1 MSAEP
6 AAPPDPAAEP
16 PERRRPAAW
25 LLRLLGLLLLV
36 QTSIQLAR
44 PVTSYRALALD
55 GGALEIGYTTAAFAV
70 LPLLLAVPL
79 GRLVDR
85 WRPGPFIGIAAFLAA
100 VAGVMLSRSDSI
112 LDLSIGNAVLGLGNL
127 CLMVP
132 AQALIARRSSE
143 RHHDRDYGL
152 FAAAVAVSQLVGPAV
167 AGLLLS
173 VVGDDVR
180 RATTLAFLGG
190 AMAAALAIT
199 ACWRLDGPA
208 VNAPRA
214 KDAGH
219 PRPSAVAILRI
230 PGVPVSV
237 LASVTLIA
245 AVDILIA
252 YLPLIGE
259 QRGIGPG
266 TVGLLL
272 SLRAATSIASR
283 LLLAPLVAKWSRA
296 GLIATSTAVSGLSL
310 ALITLPLDA
319 VLLGVVLAVLGF
331 LAGVG
336 QPLTMSHLVG
346 LTPSAARGTAL
357 GLRFSG
363 NRAGQAVLPL
373 AAGAV
378 AADAGISAAFLV
390 LAALLGGSALLLRR
404 ADRRAQAAGG
414 T

>member
-1 MSAEP
+1 
-6 AAPPDPAAEP
+6 
-16 PERRRPAAW
+16 

-44 PVTSYRALALD
+44 PVTSYRAIALD
-55 GGALEIGYTTAAFAV
+55 GGALDIGYTTAAFAV

-85 WRPGPFIGIAAFLAA
+85 WRPGPFIGVAAALAA
-100 VAGVMLSRSDSI
+100 TAGVLLSQSDGI
-112 LDLSIGNAVLGLGNL
+112 VELAVGNAVLGLGNL

-143 RHHDRDYGL
+143 QHHDRDYGL
-152 FAAAVAVSQLVGPAV
+152 FAAAVAVSQLVGPAA
-167 AGLLLS
+167 AGLVLS
-173 VVGDDVR
+173 AVGEDVR

-190 AMAAALAIT
+190 AAAAGCALA

-208 VNAPRA
+208 ADAPRTE
-214 KDAGH
+214 DVGQ
-219 PRPSAVAILRI
+219 PRPSPAAILRI
-230 PGVPVSV
+230 PGVPGSV
-237 LASVTLIA
+237 LASLTLIA
-245 AVDILIA
+245 AIDILIA

-259 QRGIGPG
+259 QRGIAPA
-266 TVGLLL
+266 TIGLLL

-283 LLLAPLVAKWSRA
+283 LVLARLVAKWSRP
-296 GLIATSTAVSGLSL
+296 GLIATSAAVSGLSL
-310 ALITLPLDA
+310 ALVTLPLDA
-319 VLLGVVLAVLGF
+319 VLLGVVLAVLGL

-357 GLRFSG
+357 GLRFTG

-378 AADAGISAAFLV
+378 AADAGVSAAFLV
-390 LAALLGGSALLLRR
+390 LAALLGGCALILRR
-404 ADRRAQAAGG
+404 EGRVAPGSA
-414 T
+414 

>member
-1 MSAEP
+1 MTAEP
-6 AAPPDPAAEP
+6 AAPSDPSAEP
-16 PERRRPAAW
+16 PARRRPEAW
-25 LLRLLGLLLLV
+25 LLRLLCLLLLV

-79 GRLVDR
+79 GRLLDR
-85 WRPGPFIGIAAFLAA
+85 WRPGPFIGIAALLAV
-100 VAGVMLSRSDSI
+100 VAGVVLSRSDSI
-112 LDLSIGNAVLGLGNL
+112 VDLSIGNAVLGLGNL

-152 FAAAVAVSQLVGPAV
+152 FAAVVAVSQLIGPAV

-180 RATTLAFLGG
+180 LATTMAFVGG
-190 AMAAALAIT
+190 AGAAALALT

-208 VNAPRA
+208 VGAPRTTDGGQA
-214 KDAGH
+214 
-219 PRPSAVAILRI
+219 RPSAVAIMRI
-230 PGVPVSV
+230 PGVPGSV
-237 LASVTLIA
+237 LASLTLIA
-245 AVDILIA
+245 AIDVLTA

-259 QRGIGPG
+259 QRGIAPA

-296 GLIATSTAVSGLSL
+296 GLIATSAAVSGLSL
-310 ALITLPLDA
+310 ALITLPFDA
-319 VLLGVVLAVLGF
+319 VFLGVVLAVLGF

-357 GLRFSG
+357 GLRFTG

-390 LAALLGGSALLLRR
+390 LAALLGGCALILRR
-404 ADRRAQAAGG
+404 EGRVAPSSA
-414 T
+414 